1 LIPPTK
7 SLDIVFQFPTFL
19 LGILLAIFNVYL
31 YYMDFTNTLD
41 QMYSNLLAEHTRLLS
56 EMKNGD
62 PEKFQSTSYLE
73 TQVSHLMKGVLKLK
87 NTIQKN
93 KMKE

>member
-1 LIPPTK
+1 VL
-7 SLDIVFQFPTFL
+7 QFPTFL

>member
-1 LIPPTK
+1 M
-7 SLDIVFQFPTFL
+7 
-19 LGILLAIFNVYL
+19 NL
-31 YYMDFTNTLD
+31 YYMDFTNSLD

>member
-1 LIPPTK
+1 
-7 SLDIVFQFPTFL
+7 
-19 LGILLAIFNVYL
+19 
-31 YYMDFTNTLD
+31 
-41 QMYSNLLAEHTRLLS
+41 MYSNLLAEHTRLLS

-62 PEKFQSTSYLE
+62 PEKFQSTSFLE

-93 KMKE
+93 KMRE

>member
-1 LIPPTK
+1 
-7 SLDIVFQFPTFL
+7 
-19 LGILLAIFNVYL
+19 
-31 YYMDFTNTLD
+31 MDFTNSLD

>member
-1 LIPPTK
+1 
-7 SLDIVFQFPTFL
+7 
-19 LGILLAIFNVYL
+19 
-31 YYMDFTNTLD
+31 MDFTNTLD

>member
-7 SLDIVFQFPTFL
+7 SLDIVLQFPTFL

-41 QMYSNLLAEHTRLLS
+41 QMYSNLLAWHTRLLS

>member
-1 LIPPTK
+1 
-7 SLDIVFQFPTFL
+7 
-19 LGILLAIFNVYL
+19 
-31 YYMDFTNTLD
+31 MDFTNTLD

-62 PEKFQSTSYLE
+62 PEKFQSTSFLE

-93 KMKE
+93 KMRE

>member
-1 LIPPTK
+1 
-7 SLDIVFQFPTFL
+7 VFQFPTFL

>member
-1 LIPPTK
+1 
-7 SLDIVFQFPTFL
+7 
-19 LGILLAIFNVYL
+19 
-31 YYMDFTNTLD
+31 MDFTNQLD

-62 PEKFQSTSYLE
+62 PEKFSSTSSLE
-73 TQVSHLMKGVLKLK
+73 TQVSQLMKGVLKIK
-87 NTIQKN
+87 NMIQKI